1 MLSVEATYEIAE
13 TCLCLHVQTAGRVVA
28 RHVDHVFRPLGLTNG
43 QFATL
48 LTLHQAAP
56 VPIGDLAERL
66 TMDRSTAAANLKP
79 LERRGLVVSRS
90 HAIDGRV
97 RIVTLTDTGRAVLA
111 DAIELWVAAD
121 GRASRGLSGSQVR
134 ALCLALRRLSTTYPP
149 VRVSSAKSVDIN
161 SYRAASAIEVET
173 SP

>member
-1 MLSVEATYEIAE
+1 MRS
-13 TCLCLHVQTAGRVVA
+13 
-28 RHVDHVFRPLGLTNG
+28 
-43 QFATL
+43 

-66 TMDRSTAAANLKP
+66 TMDPSTATANLKP

-111 DAIELWVAAD
+111 
-121 GRASRGLSGSQVR
+121 GLSGSQVR
-134 ALCLALRRLSTTYPP
+134 ALCLALRRLSTTRPP
-149 VRVSSAKSVDIN
+149 VRVYSVK
-161 SYRAASAIEVET
+161 
-173 SP
+173 

>member
-28 RHVDHVFRPLGLTNG
+28 RHADDVFRPLGLTNG

-48 LTLHQAAP
+48 LTLHRAAP
-56 VPIGDLAERL
+56 VPVGDLAERL
-66 TMDRSTAAANLKP
+66 TMDPSTATADPKP

-90 HAIDGRV
+90 RATDGRV
-97 RIVTLTDTGRAVLA
+97 RLVALTDFGRAVLA
-111 DAIELWVAAD
+111 AAIEFWVAAD

-134 ALCLALRRLSTTYPP
+134 ALVPGVAPALDDLPAGAGFFGQIS
-149 VRVSSAKSVDIN
+149 
-161 SYRAASAIEVET
+161 
-173 SP
+173 

>member
-1 MLSVEATYEIAE
+1 MLSAEATYEIAE
-13 TCLCLHVQTAGRVVA
+13 TCLCLHVQAARRAVA
-28 RHVDHVFRPLGLTNG
+28 RHGDAVFRPLGLTNG

-56 VPIGDLAERL
+56 VPMGDLAERL

-97 RIVTLTDTGRAVLA
+97 RIVTSTETGRAVLA

-121 GRASRGLSGSQVR
+121 DRASRGLSGNQVR
-134 ALCLALRRLSTTYPP
+134 ALCLTLRRLSTTYPP
-149 VRVSSAKSVDIN
+149 VRVFLAK
-161 SYRAASAIEVET
+161 
-173 SP
+173 